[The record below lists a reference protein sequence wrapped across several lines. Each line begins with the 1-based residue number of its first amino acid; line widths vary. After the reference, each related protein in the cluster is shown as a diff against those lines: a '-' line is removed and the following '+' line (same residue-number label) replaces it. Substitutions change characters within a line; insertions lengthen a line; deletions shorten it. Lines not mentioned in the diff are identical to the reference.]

1 MFIFITY
8 DTSRSPIY
16 FLSFSS
22 PSILF
27 FFFFLMIRRPPR
39 STLFPYTT
47 LFRSDRLDYVSMMC
61 NEHAYVLAIERL
73 LGIQPPERAQYI
85 RVMFDEITRIL
96 NHLMWLGAQDRK
108 STRLN
113 SSHSQ
118 ISYAVFCL
126 KKKKKKSN

>member
-1 MFIFITY
+1 M
-8 DTSRSPIY
+8 
-16 FLSFSS
+16 LQVLN
-22 PSILF
+22 IL

-47 LFRSDRLDYVSMMC
+47 LFRSLVEQIHKLNKHLDSRVKDMEDRQTKTETKISQGGPVAA
-61 NEHAYVLAIERL
+61 EA
-73 LGIQPPERAQYI
+73 
-85 RVMFDEITRIL
+85 
-96 NHLMWLGAQDRK
+96 DRK

-126 KKKKKKSN
+126 KKKKN